1 MVSLGSRFA
10 EGDRIAGYFTVALL
24 AFIASFLLLPTT
36 KMVNNVFYALLGL
49 PALAVLLA
57 RGRRLAQPA
66 PELLLW
72 GGLLAWYAVVGIQ
85 SGDGQYFKHIL
96 YVALF
101 FLLVSQMVDPGIF
114 RTPLFARG
122 LFWALG
128 VYVLGSTLVY
138 WATGRYA
145 VGERV
150 IWLPGRMTGPIYTSM
165 WLVCC
170 LALALPTWLRE
181 RRWVEGGGA
190 LALAVFCIAYVLQSR
205 SGLVGIAALLFMT
218 AVYLVVK
225 RTNHG
230 LWLAAGILLLASV
243 GLSSLWQV
251 PEVAGLLMRA
261 DSGRFEIWHKLA
273 GEWLD
278 CSIWMGCGV
287 QYETQATYMGGFP
300 IQHPHN
306 IYLSLGLYSGLVS
319 LLFFLALIGQVLR
332 RAWLQRDAWGLYL
345 LVALIMLN
353 FDGSKLVGNPDELW
367 LLVLLPAA
375 LIVNRRHVALAR

>member
-1 MVSLGSRFA
+1 M
-10 EGDRIAGYFTVALL
+10 AGYFTLALL

-49 PALAVLLA
+49 PALVVLLV
-57 RGRRLAQPA
+57 RGRQLVKPT

-101 FLLVSQMVDPGIF
+101 VLLVGQLASPEIF
-114 RTPLFARG
+114 RTPLFARA
-122 LFWALG
+122 LFWTLG
-128 VYVLGSTLVY
+128 IYVLGSALVY

-145 VGERV
+145 VGQRV
-150 IWLPGRMTGPIYTSM
+150 LWLPGRMTGPIYTSM

-170 LALALPTWLRE
+170 LALVLPAWLRE
-181 RRWVEGGGA
+181 RRWLESMAG
-190 LALAVFCIAYVLQSR
+190 LALVIFCTSYVLQSR
-205 SGLVGIAALLFMT
+205 SGLVGVAALL
-218 AVYLVVK
+218 LVVSGYAFMRRSK
-225 RTNHG
+225 HRG
-230 LWLAAGILLLASV
+230 VWV
-243 GLSSLWQV
+243 GVFIAL
-251 PEVAGLLMRA
+251 AGLAILAMSAFPELAWLFRRA
-261 DSGRFEIWHKLA
+261 DAGRFEVWQKLA
-273 GEWLD
+273 VEWLD
-278 CSIWMGCGV
+278 CGVWMGCGV
-287 QYETQATYMGGFP
+287 LYETQATYMGGRP

-319 LLFFLALIGQVLR
+319 LLLFLALIGQVLR
-332 RAWLQRDAWGLYL
+332 RAWLRRDTWGLYL

-375 LIVNRRHVALAR
+375 LIGNSRHATPARQPSLRP